1 MRIVRFLTLLLLAAT
16 LASCVTTDPR
26 LAAALKQTSVS
37 QIRVET
43 APDVTMGGFFD
54 RTKPDPQLPAVV
66 RTLQS
71 TMARELTGVPGGP
84 VKGRLVVTLHTVD
97 VSSKAG
103 RVIAG
108 NDSYIQGTVRLEDA
122 KTGQLIAEAQSI
134 RGDDKGVKGGGE
146 IGIVIAMAINAAQ
159 SQGED
164 ALAQRLSNSFT
175 RNVKTW
181 LTQK

>member
-1 MRIVRFLTLLLLAAT
+1 MRIVRFLALLLLAAT
-16 LASCVTTDPR
+16 LASCVTADPR
-26 LAAALKQTSVS
+26 LVSALKKTSVS

-43 APDVTMGGFFD
+43 APDITMGGFFD

-71 TMARELTGVPGGP
+71 TMARELTGLPGGP
-84 VKGRLVVTLHTVD
+84 VKGRLIVTLHRVD

-134 RGDDKGVKGGGE
+134 RGEDKGVRGDGE